1 MELEEKPKLTYK
13 INAGIY
19 VINSKIYKSVKK
31 NKNISMTSLI
41 TKLLVKGKKIGA
53 FPIYE
58 NWGDIGNKE
67 ILNKFNK
74 KYKL

>member
-1 MELEEKPKLTYK
+1 
-13 INAGIY
+13 
-19 VINSKIYKSVKK
+19 
-31 NKNISMTSLI
+31 MTSLI
-41 TKLLVKGKKIGA
+41 TSLLVKGKKIGV